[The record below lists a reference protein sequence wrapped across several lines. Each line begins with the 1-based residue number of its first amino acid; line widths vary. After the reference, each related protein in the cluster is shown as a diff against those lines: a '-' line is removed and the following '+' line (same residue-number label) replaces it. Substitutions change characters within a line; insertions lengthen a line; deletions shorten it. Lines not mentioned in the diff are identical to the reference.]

1 MDASLS
7 QTNTLLPVSQMKHLK
22 LGRFRGQSAI
32 WGENWPLQLVPPC
45 SCAQD
50 LRSAPVANGCF
61 DSNKAMRD
69 DFVVEEN
76 TTSQLDRSG
85 TPEKLKDVIEVLLQY
100 YLLNCNP
107 ILSRFKLFVIF
118 NYWMMFPRGLIVV

>member
-1 MDASLS
+1 M
-7 QTNTLLPVSQMKHLK
+7 
-22 LGRFRGQSAI
+22 
-32 WGENWPLQLVPPC
+32 
-45 SCAQD
+45 
-50 LRSAPVANGCF
+50 ANGCF
-61 DSNKAMRD
+61 DSNEAMRD